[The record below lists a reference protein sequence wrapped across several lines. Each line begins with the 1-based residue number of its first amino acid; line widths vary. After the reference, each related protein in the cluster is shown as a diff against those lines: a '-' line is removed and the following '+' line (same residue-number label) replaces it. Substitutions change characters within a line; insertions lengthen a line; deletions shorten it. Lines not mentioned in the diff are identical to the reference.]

1 VVTLGGVV
9 PESRMMLGVAVR
21 EVVGVEVG
29 VCEKARER
37 EREGVGVWG
46 GREKGSAESGREEE
60 RMGAREEKRA
70 EESEAEREEEEEVAE
85 EVCAGVENEDTEW
98 DEVRVDVTAEVEADV
113 CNSAEESEGA
123 ISDRHVTCASNSAT
137 ETTHVTTEPVSG
149 SHDCNN
155 ANNRCL

>member
-1 VVTLGGVV
+1 MVTLGGVV

-29 VCEKARER
+29 VCENERER

-46 GREKGSAESGREEE
+46 GREKGSAEAGREEE

-70 EESEAEREEEEEVAE
+70 EEREAEREEEEEVAE

-113 CNSAEESEGA
+113 CNSAVGKKRQGKTTPKMKRVYGQSHMTDSTENA
-123 ISDRHVTCASNSAT
+123 TPLDRFN
-137 ETTHVTTEPVSG
+137 
-149 SHDCNN
+149 
-155 ANNRCL
+155 